1 MKEKNFIE
9 KNVSSMRKYIHEKF
23 NSLDSMSVTTEL
35 EEVQSLSKTLNMQML
50 NTMVLKKTIELIAT
64 RDITIHALIS
74 LLEVRDIESSNHTIR
89 TQRMME
95 TLCEHLKTKELYQ
108 QQLSHVYIDELVT
121 TTPLHDIGKV
131 GIPDKILLKPD
142 KLTPEEFEI
151 MKKHVDFGVEALRN
165 EAYCDQ
171 DIPSF
176 IKTAI
181 QIVSAHHERYD
192 GTGYPLGLA
201 GEKIPLPGRLMAIID
216 VYDALMSKRV
226 YKPSY
231 EHKEAIEMIKSEI
244 GSHFD
249 PYIANSFLE
258 IEDKIYQIWRQYLK
272 ADACNAI

>member
-23 NSLDSMSVTTEL
+23 TSLDSMSVTTEL
-35 EEVQSLSKTLNMQML
+35 EELQALSKTLNIQML
-50 NTMVLKKTIELIAT
+50 NSMVLKKTIELIAT

-95 TLCEHLKTKELYQ
+95 TLCEHLKTKEQYQ

-181 QIVSAHHERYD
+181 EIVSAHHERYD

-231 EHKEAIEMIKSEI
+231 EHKEAIEMIRSEI

-272 ADACNAI
+272 ADAFNAI

>member
-1 MKEKNFIE
+1 MKEKNFIG

-23 NSLDSMSVTTEL
+23 NSHDSMSVTTEL
-35 EEVQSLSKTLNMQML
+35 EELQSLSKTLNMQML
-50 NTMVLKKTIELIAT
+50 NSMVLKKTIELIAT

-95 TLCEHLKTKELYQ
+95 TLCEHLKTKEQYQ
-108 QQLSHVYIDELVT
+108 QQLSHVYIDELIT

-181 QIVSAHHERYD
+181 EIVSAHHERYD

-201 GEKIPLPGRLMAIID
+201 GEMIPLPGRLMAIID

-249 PYIANSFLE
+249 PYIAKSFLE

-272 ADACNAI
+272 AETFNAI

>member
-1 MKEKNFIE
+1 MKEKNFIA
-9 KNVSSMRKYIHEKF
+9 KNVSSMRKHIRERF
-23 NSLDSMSVTTEL
+23 NSIDSMNVTSEL
-35 EEVQSLSKTLNMQML
+35 EELQSLSKNLNMQML
-50 NTMVLKKTIELIAT
+50 NTMVFKKTIELIAT

-89 TQRMME
+89 TQKMME
-95 TLCEHLKTKELYQ
+95 TLCEHLKTKDLYQ

-131 GIPDKILLKPD
+131 GIQDKILLKPD

-181 QIVSAHHERYD
+181 EIVSAHHERYD
-192 GTGYPLGLA
+192 GTGYPLGLV

-231 EHKEAIEMIKSEI
+231 EHKEAIEVIKSEI

-258 IEDKIYQIWRQYLK
+258 IEDKIYHIWRQYLK
-272 ADACNAI
+272 ADALNAI